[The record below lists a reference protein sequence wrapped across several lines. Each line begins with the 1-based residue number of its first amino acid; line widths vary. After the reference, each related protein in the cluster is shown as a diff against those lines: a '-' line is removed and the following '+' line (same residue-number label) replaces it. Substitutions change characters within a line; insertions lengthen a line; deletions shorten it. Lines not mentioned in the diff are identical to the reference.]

1 MWYRNI
7 QIIKDTT
14 DFISDP
20 INWSAN
26 SLLIPSQMLAI
37 VLLTLL
43 NMSETIPV
51 RLDQPLEIA
60 FSIVCFRANSACN
73 SIPKIQSSVLIPF
86 QIPLIHEDILFQ
98 TL

>member
-7 QIIKDTT
+7 QIIKRLL
-14 DFISDP
+14 IL
-20 INWSAN
+20 
-26 SLLIPSQMLAI
+26 SLIQSIGALTVFLIPSQMLAI

-60 FSIVCFRANSACN
+60 FFHR
-73 SIPKIQSSVLIPF
+73 L
-86 QIPLIHEDILFQ
+86 L
-98 TL
+98 

>member
-7 QIIKDTT
+7 QIIKDAT
-14 DFISDP
+14 DFISNP
-20 INWSAN
+20 INRSAN

-60 FSIVCFRANSACN
+60 FFHR
-73 SIPKIQSSVLIPF
+73 L
-86 QIPLIHEDILFQ
+86 L
-98 TL
+98 

>member
-7 QIIKDTT
+7 QIIKNAT
-14 DFISDP
+14 DFVSNP

-26 SLLIPSQMLAI
+26 SLLMPSHMLAI

-60 FSIVCFRANSACN
+60 FFHR
-73 SIPKIQSSVLIPF
+73 L
-86 QIPLIHEDILFQ
+86 L
-98 TL
+98 